1 MERPTVL
8 EEGGYADPYNKPLAP
23 HRSTL
28 PDSLYIFS
36 FAPPI
41 PPISKPREFFD
52 HPIVLYIIGTIAA
65 AAAGVGLPAF
75 DIVTGVWTD
84 GITPLDATDSEIV
97 GAGQQAGW
105 IMTVVGVAFVLTFGV
120 FLYCCESEP
129 RVLRRFLY
137 SLRY

>member
-1 MERPTVL
+1 MTMERPTIM
-8 EEGGYADPYNKPLAP
+8 EEGRHVDPLRAPLSP

-28 PDSLYIFS
+28 PDALYIFS
-36 FAPPI
+36 FAPPV

-52 HPIVLYIIGTIAA
+52 HPIVLYTIGTIAA

-84 GITPLDATDSEIV
+84 GITPLDATDSQIV

-105 IMTVVGVAFVLTFGV
+105 IMTVVGVAFVLCFGI
-120 FLYCCESEP
+120 FLYCCKSTTERMED
-129 RVLRRFLY
+129 LIAD
-137 SLRY
+137 